1 MQGDRTKFLLDTL
14 AQQVRETRRA
24 YMTGVPG
31 VTYDDMVAAAVR
43 LIEMRACFER
53 VSGRTVTSK
62 PTAAQVATLLRS
74 L

>member
-1 MQGDRTKFLLDTL
+1 MHHDRTRLLLDTL

-31 VTYDDMVAAAVR
+31 VTYADMAAAAAR

-53 VSGRTVTSK
+53 ASGRKVTSK
-62 PTAAQVATLLRS
+62 PTPVQIATLLRG